1 MKYEIVLE
9 TNQGVSKTVLP
20 NKETAKLIFADRC
33 NELGID
39 ESNVIESN
47 GDFEGGYII
56 FRKNGER
63 QTISFSPK
71 KDQ

>member
-47 GDFEGGYII
+47 GDFEGG
-56 FRKNGER
+56 
-63 QTISFSPK
+63 T
-71 KDQ
+71 